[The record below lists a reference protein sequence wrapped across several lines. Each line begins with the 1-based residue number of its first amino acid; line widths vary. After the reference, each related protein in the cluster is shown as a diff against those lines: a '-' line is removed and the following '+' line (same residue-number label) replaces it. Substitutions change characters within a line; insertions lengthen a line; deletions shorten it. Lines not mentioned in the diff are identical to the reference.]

1 MLNIETY
8 FGFYLNW
15 FIETNEIIFFY
26 GILTSIPSLF
36 IGFCIYMK
44 AMKQELG
51 VKLIKDPNDLLIEGN
66 SVRYLSKSDAWQ
78 ICVNSFE
85 FYEGILKYYFE
96 HQLLIFTKMI
106 HSSS

>member
-1 MLNIETY
+1 
-8 FGFYLNW
+8 
-15 FIETNEIIFFY
+15 
-26 GILTSIPSLF
+26 
-36 IGFCIYMK
+36 MK

-51 VKLIKDPNDLLIEGN
+51 VKLIKDPNDLLIDKQGN
-66 SVRYLSKSDAWQ
+66 SVRNLSKSDAWQ

-96 HQLLIFTKMI
+96 HQLFIFTKMI